1 MRTCSHRRHG
11 PLGAGSATRIG
22 TVMKP
27 LLVILLVVLILL
39 LALPIAMAM
48 DMEGGSC
55 PACNATE
62 RPFSVGMCLA
72 ILALALFSVCFSR
85 SRLVLAPARSGDS
98 PTLSGLFRPP
108 RVV

>member
-1 MRTCSHRRHG
+1 M
-11 PLGAGSATRIG
+11 
-22 TVMKP
+22 TVMRP
-27 LLVILLVVLILL
+27 LLVILLVMLILL

-62 RPFSVGMCLA
+62 RPFAAGMCLA
-72 ILALALFSVCFSR
+72 ILALGVFSVCFAR
-85 SRLVLAPARSGDS
+85 GRLVLAPARAGDS

-108 RVV
+108 RAV